1 MAAREPRQTLLINS
15 FSYLPVI
22 VGEGGNKSFHLIA
35 DFAVTRYLRT
45 AKDTNPEESLA
56 IPLAEILNVPGGLAT
71 TPAVCLC
78 DASEAISTVITR
90 LSGEPVLVVDNLEKP
105 TRLEGILTA
114 YDLL

>member
-56 IPLAEILNVPGGLAT
+56 IPLAEILN
-71 TPAVCLC
+71 
-78 DASEAISTVITR
+78 E
-90 LSGEPVLVVDNLEKP
+90 
-105 TRLEGILTA
+105 LEGDRA
-114 YDLL
+114 DR